1 MKDYIEILKEKW
13 EDEVIEE
20 SANCDRNILLC
31 SDTLIILKQVGFQIR
46 LARKRRKYSL
56 TSISS
61 LIKISRTTLW
71 KIEKGDPMVSIGA
84 YSAVLNYFGLD
95 KDLLHIAKDDAIG
108 QKMLNASLEKIEK
121 YILHRNL
128 SEEIDDFKAHQCNLK
143 YQHDHI

>member
-20 SANCDRNILLC
+20 SVYYNRNILLNTE
-31 SDTLIILKQVGFQIR
+31 TLVILKQVGFQIR

-61 LIKISRTTLW
+61 LTGISRTTLW

-84 YSAVLNYFGLD
+84 YSAVLNYFELE
-95 KDLLHIAKDDAIG
+95 KDLLCIAKDDAIG
-108 QKMLNASLEKIEK
+108 QKMLNASLEKIDN
-121 YILHRNL
+121 YIMRRNL
-128 SEEIDDFKAHQCNLK
+128 SEEIDK
-143 YQHDHI
+143 YKRYDAY